1 MAVSLMSFDR
11 AAGTDLLAGQA
22 VDDGPFDALALCRA
36 IGGHLAALG
45 LKAEQLEIGY
55 EPSRSLLSVA
65 GCAANQDTRERILLC
80 CGNVRGVAA
89 LDDHMTVVM
98 PSDASRWRFV
108 QQGDTLARIAADA
121 YRDAQRAHQLR
132 DANRPLLGDTDEL
145 QPGWLL
151 RVPA

>member
-11 AAGTDLLAGQA
+11 AAGTELLPAA
-22 VDDGPFDALALCRA
+22 DGPVDALALCRA
-36 IGGHLAALG
+36 IGERLAALG

-89 LDDHMTVVM
+89 VDDHMTVVM
-98 PSDASRWRFV
+98 PSEASRWRFV
-108 QQGDTLARIAADA
+108 QPGDTLAKIAADA
-121 YRDAQRAHQLR
+121 YRDAKRAQQLR
-132 DANRPLLGDTDEL
+132 DANRPLLGDTEEL